1 MRHCINGLV
10 DTDIVINARISI
22 PLSELSFQ
30 FARASGPGGQNVNRV
45 ESAVELTFDLQ
56 NSTRLSDAE
65 RERTRQKLGSLVD
78 SSGVMHV
85 VAQSERSQL
94 RNRQEVVIRFAAL
107 LREALIVPKKRRK
120 TRPTKSSVERR
131 IESKKRDSHIK
142 RSRSA
147 DW

>member
-1 MRHCINGLV
+1 M

-45 ESAVELTFDLQ
+45 ESAVELSFDLQ
-56 NSTRLSDAE
+56 NSRRLSEAE
-65 RERTRQKLGSLVD
+65 RERARQKLGSLVD
-78 SSGVMHV
+78 GSGVMHV

-107 LREALIVPKKRRK
+107 LREALLVPKKRRK

-131 IESKKRDSHIK
+131 IDSKKRDSHIK